1 MHKTRKR
8 ISILA
13 ALFAALATTAISQVN
28 TYSPYT
34 RFGLGDLSQE
44 GFGQNMGMGG
54 TGIAMRDENK
64 LNYLNPAAYTARD
77 SMSVLLDFGMT
88 GYKNSYKTNELTS
101 GNELTSEWY
110 NANFHHLAL
119 SVPIGKNF
127 AMGTGIVP
135 YSSVGYN
142 LKQEYN
148 ELGTGDAID
157 YYFKGNGGVLK
168 YFLGLSAEMFNRISV
183 GVNMNYLHGD
193 ITRQRQITFPK
204 NRGFA
209 ETKALEEIVIGHT
222 YFGFGLQYKEVFG
235 EKFFFTLGGTY
246 DMETKL
252 NSAFNSSVTNTF
264 PGEGFA
270 INDSVVVK
278 PDVDIIN
285 DQSDK
290 SITLPMKIGVGLA
303 FGIPGKLT
311 VTGDYM
317 QQDWASIDN
326 ATLLPQGSYDLAV
339 ATSLRAG
346 IEYTPDFEAFRG
358 YYNLMSYRLGG
369 FMNESYVKIGDYQ
382 LNDYGITFGVGL
394 PLGRTKSSLNIAF
407 TYGSRGTLENN
418 LIKENYGILTFNVT
432 LHDLWFFKR
441 KYE

>member
-1 MHKTRKR
+1 MHITKKR

-13 ALFAALATTAISQVN
+13 ALLATFATTTISQVN

-34 RFGLGDLSQE
+34 RFGLGDLTQE
-44 GFGQNMGMGG
+44 GFGQNTAMGG

-77 SMSVLLDFGMT
+77 SMSVLLDFGLN
-88 GYKNSYKTNELTS
+88 GYKNSYKTNER
-101 GNELTSEWY
+101 TSEWY
-110 NANFHHLAL
+110 NANFHHIAL
-119 SVPIGKNF
+119 SVPIGKHF

-142 LKQEYN
+142 IKQEYN
-148 ELGTGDAID
+148 DLGTGDAID
-157 YYFKGNGGVLK
+157 YYFKGNGGILK
-168 YFLGLSAEMFNRISV
+168 YFLGLSGEMFNRISV

-209 ETKALEEIVIGHT
+209 ETHALEEIVIGHT
-222 YFGFGLQYKEVFG
+222 YFGFGLQYKEIFG
-235 EKFFFTLGGTY
+235 EKFFFTVGGTY

-252 NSAFNSSVTNTF
+252 NSAFTSTVTNVF
-264 PGEGFA
+264 PGTSFA
-270 INDSVVVK
+270 LNDSVVVR
-278 PDVDIIN
+278 PDVDLIN
-285 DQSDK
+285 DQPDK
-290 SITLPMKIGVGLA
+290 PVTLPVKIGVGVA

-311 VTGDYM
+311 VTGDYI
-317 QQDWASIDN
+317 QQDWTSVDN
-326 ATLLPQGSYDLAV
+326 SSLLPQEGSYYLTA

-346 IEYTPDFEAFRG
+346 IEYTPDFNAFRG

-382 LNDYGITFGVGL
+382 LDDYGITFGVGL
-394 PLGRTKSSLNIAF
+394 PMGRTKSSLNIAF
-407 TYGSRGTLENN
+407 TYGSRGTLEYN

-441 KYE
+441 KFE

>member
-1 MHKTRKR
+1 MNKR
-8 ISILA
+8 ISTLA
-13 ALFAALATTAISQVN
+13 ALFLVLVIPAISQVN

-34 RFGLGDLSQE
+34 RFGLGDFSQE
-44 GFGQNMGMGG
+44 GFGQNTAMGG

-77 SMSVLLDFGMT
+77 SMSVLLDFGLT
-88 GYKNSYKTNELTS
+88 GYKNSYKT
-101 GNELTSEWY
+101 NELTSEWY

-142 LKQEYN
+142 VKQEYN
-148 ELGTGDAID
+148 NLGTGDAID
-157 YYFKGNGGVLK
+157 YYFKGNGGILK

-209 ETKALEEIVIGHT
+209 ETHALEEIVIGNT
-222 YFGFGLQYKEVFG
+222 YLGFGLQYKEIFG
-235 EKFFFTLGGTY
+235 EKFFFSVGGTY
-246 DMETKL
+246 DLETNL
-252 NSAFNSSVTNTF
+252 NSTFTSSVTNVF
-264 PGEGFA
+264 PGTEFDL
-270 INDSVVVK
+270 NDSVTVR
-278 PDVDIIN
+278 PDMDIIN
-285 DQSDK
+285 DRSDK
-290 SITLPMKIGVGLA
+290 SVTLPAKFGVGLA

-311 VTGDYM
+311 VTGDYV
-317 QQDWASIDN
+317 QQDWASVDNSSLFID
-326 ATLLPQGSYDLAV
+326 GFDLAA

-369 FMNESYVKIGDYQ
+369 FMNESYVKINDYQ
-382 LNDYGITFGVGL
+382 LDDYGITFGVGL
-394 PLGRTKSSLNIAF
+394 PLGRTKSSLNFAF
-407 TYGSRGTLENN
+407 TYGSRGTLDNN
-418 LIKENYGILTFNVT
+418 MIKENYGILTFNLT